1 MKWFFGMAIS
11 AFCLALAPAAMADGC
26 FLCEGGG
33 YVKYT
38 GDDTFE
44 KRKKAKEQFDCKVT
58 GTTSSCNQPKGTVS
72 YLIPI
77 QASDVLVCKAK
88 QPTKITL

>member
-1 MKWFFGMAIS
+1 MKWMMGVAGLAFAMAS
-11 AFCLALAPAAMADGC
+11 APAAMADGC

-44 KRKKAKEQFDCKVT
+44 KRKKAKEKFGCKVT
-58 GTTSSCNQPKGTVS
+58 GTTGSCSQPKGTVS
-72 YLIPI
+72 YRTPVVP
-77 QASDVLVCKAK
+77 SETLVCKAE
-88 QPTKITL
+88 QSVQITL